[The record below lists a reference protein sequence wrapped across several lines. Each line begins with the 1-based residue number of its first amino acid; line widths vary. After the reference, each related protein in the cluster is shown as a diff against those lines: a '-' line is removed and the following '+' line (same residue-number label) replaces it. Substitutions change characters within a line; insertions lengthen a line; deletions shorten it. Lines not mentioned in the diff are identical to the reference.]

1 MSSLWL
7 ANLGLPKISLE
18 LSIFNDSLYDG
29 TLWKNLQLAPSQ
41 QHPLQKWM
49 QKKLEYFS
57 NKSAFVYLIFYII
70 EIYPVSISGLFR
82 VSAASLSFT
91 VFFTSVKNLSY
102 HMLYS
107 SSPYL

>member
-41 QHPLQKWM
+41 QHPLQK
-49 QKKLEYFS
+49 
-57 NKSAFVYLIFYII
+57 
-70 EIYPVSISGLFR
+70 
-82 VSAASLSFT
+82 
-91 VFFTSVKNLSY
+91 
-102 HMLYS
+102 
-107 SSPYL
+107 